1 MGHIDHK
8 HGKIGTVVDRRLLH
22 RHAIFQAPIL
32 FGVPEIALNLE
43 TQPLIVNQ
51 VIIGEV
57 QVTAE

>member
-22 RHAIFQAPIL
+22 RHEIFQAPIL

-43 TQPLIVNQ
+43 TQPLRVNQ